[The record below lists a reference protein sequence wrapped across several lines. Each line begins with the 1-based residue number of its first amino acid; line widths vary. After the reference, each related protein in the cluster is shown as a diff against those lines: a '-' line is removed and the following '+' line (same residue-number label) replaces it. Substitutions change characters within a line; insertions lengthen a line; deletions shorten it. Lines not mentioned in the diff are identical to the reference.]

1 MKSKTPL
8 LIALFVGLPCL
19 MPIVFKPMVE
29 NASPFMGMPIFLG
42 LVGLFY
48 IVDISFLIN
57 ISKVGLGN
65 MAKYIIRFMFAFSLT
80 FNLLETL
87 TYVPGFNLPNLYI
100 RFWISL
106 LFSVASTISMDADE
120 REKEYEER
128 KKEYE
133 ERRKEYEERRK
144 K

>member
-29 NASPFMGMPIFLG
+29 NASPFMGMPIFIG

-48 IVDISFLIN
+48 IVKISFLIN

-65 MAKYIIRFMFAFSLT
+65 MAKYIISFMFAFSLT

-87 TYVPGFNLPNLYI
+87 TYVPGFNPPNLYI
-100 RFWISL
+100 RFWLSL
-106 LFSVASTISMDADE
+106 LFSVASIISMDADE
-120 REKEYEER
+120 KEYEEWKKEYEER

-133 ERRKEYEERRK
+133 ERRKK
-144 K
+144 

>member
-8 LIALFVGLPCL
+8 LIALFVGLPFL
-19 MPIVFKPMVE
+19 IPIVFKPMVE
-29 NASPFMGMPIFLG
+29 NASPFMGMPIFIG

-48 IVDISFLIN
+48 IVKISFLIN

-65 MAKYIIRFMFAFSLT
+65 MAKYIVSFMFAFSLT

-100 RFWISL
+100 RFWLSL
-106 LFSVASTISMDADE
+106 LFSVASIISMDADE
-120 REKEYEER
+120 KEYEEW

-133 ERRKEYEERRK
+133 ERRKK
-144 K
+144 

>member
-29 NASPFMGMPIFLG
+29 NASPFMGMPIFIV
-42 LVGLFY
+42 LVGLVY
-48 IVDISFLIN
+48 IVNKSFLIN
-57 ISKVGLGN
+57 LPRAGLEHKR
-65 MAKYIIRFMFAFSLT
+65 MTKYIISFMFAFSLT

-100 RFWISL
+100 RFWLSL
-106 LFSVASTISMDADE
+106 LFSVASIISMDADE
-120 REKEYEER
+120 KEYEEWKKEYEER

-133 ERRKEYEERRK
+133 ERRKK
-144 K
+144 